1 MEKILY
7 KSIFVMAALLMVSIS
22 ATAETYI
29 EQDSITRNKQDFAY
43 LAAYT
48 EANYAAFPA
57 IMQAGYAAP
66 YQAMKDSFGL
76 KISTGEWGIRQAA
89 CEYVYWFNAQ
99 FDAHFYVDEYLFWQ
113 VYKRRDTPDYKQ
125 LMNYAPQAV
134 SQRVNKKTWLLRIPS
149 CAGQDPTNE
158 WVAQAV
164 AAFLQSGCK
173 HLIIDLR
180 GNSGGS
186 DEIWMP
192 LLPLLIDHQ
201 ATTPET
207 YWFRNTHANRYHP
220 AMQNGLLDIISDHD
234 NPAPSFL
241 QVGADEGD
249 DDEDEAIPAHDARIH
264 ISFVIDRKTASSAET
279 ILRVAQNYTARERY
293 TIYGKEN
300 SAGAS
305 ETGNLF
311 PFHLPNS
318 RIQVFYPNTVSSL
331 FLRNGHP
338 SKASG
343 IAPDIRLELPYPDTL
358 TDNIDS
364 WVQYITDLPNPS
376 KGGAYKANK
385 KKK

>member
-1 MEKILY
+1 MRRVLY
-7 KSIFVMAALLMVSIS
+7 RNVCVTAALFCIAAT

-29 EQDSITRNKQDFAY
+29 QQDTIARNKQDYAY
-43 LAAYT
+43 LVAYT

-57 IMQAGYAAP
+57 IMQAGYGAP
-66 YQAMKDSFGL
+66 YQAMKDSFGA
-76 KISTGEWGIRQAA
+76 KIGSGEWGIKQAA
-89 CEYVYWFNAQ
+89 CEYVYWFNAH

-113 VYKRRDTPDYKQ
+113 VYKRRDTPDYKH
-125 LMNYAPQAV
+125 LMNYAPHAV
-134 SQRVNKKTWLLRIPS
+134 SQRVNRKTWLLRVPS
-149 CAGQDPTNE
+149 CAGQNPTNE

-164 AAFLQSGCK
+164 ETFLQSGCK

-186 DEIWMP
+186 DMIWIP

-201 ATTPET
+201 ANMPET

-220 AMQNGLLDIISDHD
+220 AMQDGLLAIISDHD

-241 QVGADEGD
+241 QVGADD

-264 ISFVIDRKTASSAET
+264 ISFIIDRKTASSAET
-279 ILRVAQNYTARERY
+279 ILRVARNYTDRERY

-300 SAGAS
+300 SAGAA

-318 RIQVFYPNTVSSL
+318 RIQVFYPTTVSSV
-331 FLRNGHP
+331 FLRDGQQNG
-338 SKASG
+338 AAG
-343 IAPDIRLELPYPDTL
+343 IAPDVRIELPYPDSL
-358 TDNIDS
+358 TDNVDS
-364 WVQYITDLPNPS
+364 WVLDIAKRPASPNHLKERAQQS
-376 KGGAYKANK
+376 GQK
-385 KKK
+385 

>member
-1 MEKILY
+1 MKTSLY
-7 KSIFVMAALLMVSIS
+7 RNISVVIVLLGLSITVS
-22 ATAETYI
+22 AETYI
-29 EQDSITRNKQDFAY
+29 QEDSITRNRQDYAY
-43 LAAYT
+43 LTAYT

-57 IMQAGYAAP
+57 IMQARYDAP
-66 YQAMKDSFGL
+66 YQAMKDSVGA
-76 KISTGEWGIRQAA
+76 KISSGEWGIRQAA

-113 VYKRRDTPDYKQ
+113 VYKRRDTPDYQ
-125 LMNYAPQAV
+125 RLMNYAPQAV

-149 CAGQDPTNE
+149 CTGQNPTNE

-164 AAFLQSGCK
+164 EAFLQSGCK

-186 DEIWMP
+186 DMIWMP
-192 LLPLLIDHQ
+192 LLPLLIDHP
-201 ATTPET
+201 AVVPET

-220 AMQNGLLDIISDHD
+220 AMQDGLLNIIADHD

-241 QVGADEGD
+241 QIGADEE
-249 DDEDEAIPAHDARIH
+249 DEDEAIPAHDARIH
-264 ISFVIDRKTASSAET
+264 ISFIIDRKTASSAET
-279 ILRVAQNYTARERY
+279 ILRVAQNYTDRERY

-331 FLRNGHP
+331 FLSNGHP
-338 SKASG
+338 GKASG
-343 IAPDIRLELPYPDTL
+343 IAPDMRIRLPYPDTL

-364 WVQYITDLPNPS
+364 WVRYITELPTPS
-376 KGGAYKANK
+376 KANK
-385 KKK
+385 KIK